1 MKPTP
6 PPQNAVLY
14 SDTSPSPLG
23 QVTLIAA
30 ITGGRGVQPPLPLR
44 VYGAYALVCI
54 TAGQGTYTD
63 ANGAAQNVGAGDAI
77 FVFPDLPHTYGP
89 RHGTTWDEFY
99 VVFHGPA
106 FDGWRQMG
114 VLSPSRPVV
123 TLSPMDTWTERLRGL
138 ALPPGENG
146 EGARA
151 REAARAGQVCRLL
164 CLLTEIGMAASAA
177 PAPAGENLWL
187 ARACGLLAGDVES
200 ARPLSELVRPLGLP
214 YETFRKKFTA
224 QAGQSPARFRA
235 ERRMATAAHL
245 MQFTSMTNVQIAERL
260 DFGDEFHFSK
270 RFTQMRGE
278 TPTAFRR
285 RVRG

>member
-1 MKPTP
+1 METSPL
-6 PPQNAVLY
+6 PQNAILY

-30 ITGGRGVQPPLPLR
+30 IHNGRGVQPPLPLR

-54 TAGQGTYTD
+54 TAGQGTYAD
-63 ANGAAQNVGAGDAI
+63 ANGMARNVGAGDAI
-77 FVFPDLPHTYGP
+77 LVFPDLPHTYGP
-89 RHGTTWDEFY
+89 RPGTTWNEFY

-106 FDGWRQMG
+106 FEAWRQMG
-114 VLSPSRPVV
+114 LLSPSRPVV
-123 TLSPMDTWTERLRGL
+123 SLLPLDAWTERLRGL
-138 ALPPGENG
+138 TLPPGET
-146 EGARA
+146 GAG
-151 REAARAGQVCRLL
+151 ARAGQVCRLL
-164 CLLTEIGMAASAA
+164 SLLTEISMMQAAV
-177 PAPAGENLWL
+177 PAPVGENVWL
-187 ARACGLLAGDVES
+187 ARACALLAGDVES

-235 ERRMATAAHL
+235 GKRIETAAHL
-245 MQFTSMTNVQIAERL
+245 MQFTSMTNAQIAERL